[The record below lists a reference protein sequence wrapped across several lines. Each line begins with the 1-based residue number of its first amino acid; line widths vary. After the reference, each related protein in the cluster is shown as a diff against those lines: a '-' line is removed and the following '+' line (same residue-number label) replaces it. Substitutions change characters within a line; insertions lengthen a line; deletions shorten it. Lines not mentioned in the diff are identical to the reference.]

1 MMKNLNAASSMCV
14 RGVVPVDH
22 PRPPSCGHAVLRSRL
37 RFGLSMSA
45 IIVLT
50 DAVLR
55 FSWVLRFYHSM
66 FPSADSFAL
75 CTQFLEIFRRS
86 IWNLLRVE
94 WENLKHIKKV
104 VAPPATLELQLQPEP
119 ISILHART
127 ISSNRSSRSEDE
139 MIGLL
144 THREAAT
151 NAKFLSVK

>member
-1 MMKNLNAASSMCV
+1 
-14 RGVVPVDH
+14 
-22 PRPPSCGHAVLRSRL
+22 
-37 RFGLSMSA
+37 
-45 IIVLT
+45 
-50 DAVLR
+50 
-55 FSWVLRFYHSM
+55 M